1 MKFVRNV
8 DEAKVEIKN
17 VDQKLFAFY
26 FYVVVCMHFKYQR
39 LVVSRPFLRNST
51 GCNLQIN
58 KSTKIDKHLILPGDD
73 IEIYSDKYTQSQ
85 CSDVKVLCNV
95 LCCASAIFCKT
106 RSFFLFG
113 SFSVQKI
120 FRKHQTLRHVG
131 SNRLGHPCHH

>member
-1 MKFVRNV
+1 MLMKQKQRSKMLIRNCLLFTFTLQYV
-8 DEAKVEIKN
+8 CISNIK
-17 VDQKLFAFY
+17 
-26 FYVVVCMHFKYQR
+26 
-39 LVVSRPFLRNST
+39 VSRPFLRNST

-73 IEIYSDKYTQSQ
+73 IEIHSDKYTQFQ
-85 CSDVKVLCNV
+85 FSDVNVLCNV